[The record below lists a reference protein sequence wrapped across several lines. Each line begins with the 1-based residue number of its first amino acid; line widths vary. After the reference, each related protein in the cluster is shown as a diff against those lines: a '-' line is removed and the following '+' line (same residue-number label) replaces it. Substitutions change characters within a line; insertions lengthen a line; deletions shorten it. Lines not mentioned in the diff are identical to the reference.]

1 MMSFFLT
8 AFIKLFAR
16 RLLGVLLRQNGN
28 RNLLRLNKRS
38 FLTGIGDADA
48 DGGVVGDTLLYPTTR
63 CGSAQWR
70 KDVCECLRPTLWFGL
85 MPGPST
91 WFGWMPGPSTWF
103 GWMHGPFPWF
113 WWMPGPSN
121 YLDGCLDRFHGVD
134 GCRGL
139 FFDLDDCLGKLLDLN
154 WCQENP
160 WRWKISYVIS
170 HFDWIL
176 KTVFKLD
183 I

>member
-16 RLLGVLLRQNGN
+16 RLRGVLLRQNGN

-85 MPGPST
+85 
-91 WFGWMPGPSTWF
+91 MPGPSTWF